1 MIKLVKDYIDDLL
14 VRATHH
20 SLAIENNTITLNET
34 ISILLYNT
42 ISVDVSVSEFYEM
55 NNHKMAFNYLIQ
67 SLDQE
72 FSLSTV
78 YNIHSILLDRLHH
91 EKGRFK
97 TQGNAT
103 LGVGFLT
110 SSPHET
116 PMLMRQWIDNTN
128 MRIGSAKSDDEV
140 VTAIKF
146 ERIHPYADG
155 NGRTG
160 RLIMIYL
167 LLKSDLYPLVI
178 DKKDKYKY
186 INFLSDQDVS
196 AFVSYAKNV
205 IQQEKE
211 RSLAFINSESTE

>member
-1 MIKLVKDYIDDLL
+1 MIKLVRDYIDDLL

-110 SSPHET
+110 SSPNET
-116 PMLMRQWIDNTN
+116 PMLMRRWIDNTN
-128 MRIGSAKSDDEV
+128 MRIGSAKSEV
-140 VTAIKF
+140 
-146 ERIHPYADG
+146 G
-155 NGRTG
+155 
-160 RLIMIYL
+160 
-167 LLKSDLYPLVI
+167 S
-178 DKKDKYKY
+178 
-186 INFLSDQDVS
+186 
-196 AFVSYAKNV
+196 
-205 IQQEKE
+205 
-211 RSLAFINSESTE
+211 